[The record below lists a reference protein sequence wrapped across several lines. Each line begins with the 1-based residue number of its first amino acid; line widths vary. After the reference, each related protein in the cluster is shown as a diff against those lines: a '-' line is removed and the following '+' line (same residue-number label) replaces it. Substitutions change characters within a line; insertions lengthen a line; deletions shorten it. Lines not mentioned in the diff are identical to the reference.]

1 MVGYRSCRFHGHC
14 SVITIAFDHV
24 EEEEVILVFCGHV
37 PKS

>member
-14 SVITIAFDHV
+14 SVITIAFDLV
-24 EEEEVILVFCGHV
+24 EEVILVFCGHV